1 MNKKNLIIMLCG
13 AGIGMGI
20 GYLIQQ
26 ARIDA
31 LIKVNNQL
39 TEVYIKQT
47 IEAALEYHKNN
58 WTFTDEEKEI
68 FNKAGF
74 KVVFE

>member
-1 MNKKNLIIMLCG
+1 MNKKILILTLCG
-13 AGIGMGI
+13 TVIGMGI
-20 GYLIQQ
+20 RYLIQE

-39 TEVYIKQT
+39 TKAYIKQT
-47 IEAALEYHKNN
+47 LEAALEFHKDD

-68 FNKAGF
+68 LNKSGF
-74 KVVFE
+74 KVV

>member
-1 MNKKNLIIMLCG
+1 MNKKNLILMLCG

-31 LIKVNNQL
+31 LIKVNDQL
-39 TEVYIKQT
+39 TEAYIKQT
-47 IEAALEYHKNN
+47 IEAALEFHKDD
-58 WTFTDEEKEI
+58 WTFTDEEKETL
-68 FNKAGF
+68 NKAGF
-74 KVVFE
+74 KVV